1 MMKSYPR
8 YLKRAVDLV
17 VALTMFVLLAPLLL
31 LIAGFVWK
39 WSGLPILYRQERIGK
54 GNRRFQMLKFRTMS
68 DQRDRAGELLPD
80 AFRLNRFGRFL
91 RASSLD
97 ELPEL
102 WNVLR
107 GDMSLVGPR
116 PLLVEYLDLY
126 TKEQAK
132 RHLVLPGI
140 TGLAQVKGRNAMSWE
155 QKFEYDVQYT
165 EQISLLLDIRIL
177 FQTFTTVFKRQGISA
192 DGHATMPKFT
202 GSKEDGLR
210 RKSA

>member
-1 MMKSYPR
+1 MKSYPR

-54 GNRRFQMLKFRTMS
+54 GNRRFQMLKLRTMS

-80 AFRLNRFGRFL
+80 AFRLSRFGRFL

-126 TKEQAK
+126 KGASKTSLGASGHYWIGTSEGTQCYVLGAK
-132 RHLVLPGI
+132 V
-140 TGLAQVKGRNAMSWE
+140 
-155 QKFEYDVQYT
+155 
-165 EQISLLLDIRIL
+165 
-177 FQTFTTVFKRQGISA
+177 
-192 DGHATMPKFT
+192 
-202 GSKEDGLR
+202 
-210 RKSA
+210 

>member
-1 MMKSYPR
+1 MKSYPR

-80 AFRLNRFGRFL
+80 AFRLSRFGRFL

>member
-202 GSKEDGLR
+202 GSKEDGLH